1 MVSNARV
8 VEFKSSH
15 TGMRMALADSGDGVD
30 DANFM
35 ESMAD
40 AGVLR
45 LYNLI
50 EWSQQVLQMADKGQL
65 RGLTLLSF
73 QAQRGLIVCR

>member
-1 MVSNARV
+1 
-8 VEFKSSH
+8 
-15 TGMRMALADSGDGVD
+15 MALADAGDGVD

-50 EWSQQVLQMADKGQL
+50 EWCQMVLQMDKLGQL
-65 RGLTLLSF
+65 RGLVRLCESLNIRCF
-73 QAQRGLIVCR
+73 

>member
-1 MVSNARV
+1 ML
-8 VEFKSSH
+8 
-15 TGMRMALADSGDGVD
+15 GMRMALADSGDGID

-65 RGLTLLSF
+65 RGLVVRLVLC
-73 QAQRGLIVCR
+73 I